1 MHINL
6 AVLGTRSI
14 NWDDSYYKR
23 ISFPLANNEGVA
35 LVVKSSYIDIMIYVS
50 IMTNEIPNK
59 TYSLFIS
66 KGEKSL
72 KLIDLSIDDFKKCE
86 LENMNRRGGYK
97 YVLVWSGLNYNITY
111 NSKLGEGEYM
121 VALCENKEN
130 DKPTLLLSTP
140 IYLVD
145 NGD

>member
-1 MHINL
+1 M
-6 AVLGTRSI
+6 
-14 NWDDSYYKR
+14 
-23 ISFPLANNEGVA
+23 
-35 LVVKSSYIDIMIYVS
+35 VKSSYIDIMIYVS

-86 LENMNRRGGYK
+86 LENMNRIGGYK

-121 VALCENKEN
+121 VTLCENKEN
-130 DKPTLLLSTP
+130 DKPMLLLSTP